1 MSNVL
6 YNKSILQTAKNYKS
20 FLKRTT
26 ILIVLI
32 VPAILNY
39 AQAPLQDSALHEQAA
54 ENVIALYKNAM
65 KENLRLYN
73 GREYLYSGHNAK
85 GFPYFKSNDILQGAV
100 MYDENIYTNVPM
112 YYDLVNDALVIKDY
126 TQNFPIK
133 LLAEKI
139 KYFVIDGDK
148 FINATADSAFPAD
161 MAKGFYEELYRNKTI
176 VFAKKQKIVSQRT
189 SSEGSEFS
197 YKEFD
202 AYFIYYN
209 GKIDKVSSE
218 KSVLNVFKKRKNE
231 LRRFINTNKLR
242 FKKDFEEAIVKTA
255 QYFDEIEN

>member
-1 MSNVL
+1 VL
-6 YNKSILQTAKNYKS
+6 NYYKSILRTARNHKS
-20 FLKRTT
+20 FFKKAALA
-26 ILIVLI
+26 ILLI
-32 VPAILNY
+32 IYSILNY
-39 AQAPLQDSALHEQAA
+39 GQAPLQDSALQEQATN
-54 ENVIALYKNAM
+54 NVIVLYKNAM

-85 GFPYFKSNDILQGAV
+85 GFPYFKSNDILNGTV

-112 YYDLVNDALVIKDY
+112 YYDLVNDELVIRDY

-133 LLAEKI
+133 LLTEKI
-139 KYFVIDGDK
+139 KYFVIDGNK
-148 FINATADSAFPAD
+148 FINSATDTAFTAGL
-161 MAKGFYEELYRNKTI
+161 AKGFYEELYHNKVL
-176 VFAKKQKIVSQRT
+176 VFAKKQKIVRQKT

-202 AYFIYYN
+202 TYFIYYN

-218 KSVLNVFKKRKNE
+218 KSVLNVFKKKKNE
-231 LRRFINTNKLR
+231 LRKFINTNKLR

-255 QYFDEIEN
+255 RYFDEIEN